1 MIIIDIYDEHNIS
14 RRRRRRRVCAI
25 RAVDNYLTTTVMYV
39 GNHPLS
45 HLMQSVFHLHNTIKY
60 EVFCYSL
67 SPDDQSHWRRTIET
81 TAEHFIDIGHMHA
94 VEAAQL
100 IHKDGIHIL
109 INLNGYT
116 KGSRNEIFAL
126 RPAPIQ
132 VSPLH
137 Y

>member
-1 MIIIDIYDEHNIS
+1 
-14 RRRRRRRVCAI
+14 
-25 RAVDNYLTTTVMYV
+25 
-39 GNHPLS
+39 
-45 HLMQSVFHLHNTIKY
+45 MQSVFHLHNTIKY
-60 EVFCYSL
+60 EVYCYSL
-67 SPDDQSHWRRTIET
+67 TPDDQSHWRRAIQTS
-81 TAEHFIDIGHMHA
+81 AEHFIDIGHMHA

-132 VSPLH
+132 VTYSMIVMMSIVLYCIVH
-137 Y
+137 EIIFMSKVYQSSIEIDR